1 MMALIVSS
9 VIFVVA
15 IGLILSERLDRAIVG
30 FAGAALMVVV
40 GKIVGFYDEELAI
53 ESLDFETLGLLLGM
67 MLLVALLKPTGFF
80 EYVATMA
87 ALRSK
92 GNPILLLVLLGLVT
106 TVVSMV
112 LDNVTTVVLIA
123 PLTILISEVLGI
135 SPIPF
140 LISIAL
146 LSNTGGV
153 ATLIGDPPNILIGSA
168 AGLTFNDF
176 LTHAL
181 PVVLIAWPAALL
193 VLLRLFRR
201 ELSLRPKDPTVLEKL
216 DPREALHDPSTALK
230 VLAALGL
237 AVLLFFLQDALDA
250 SAALIAL
257 SAAGLALVWI
267 RPSVVETLERI
278 EWSVLV
284 FFGGLFILVGGL
296 EAAGVLDRV
305 GAWMTDV
312 AGGEPILAAIGMMW
326 FVGLLSALV
335 DNVPVTVAMIPVIQ
349 RLSLAGAVVN
359 PLWWAL
365 AFGAGFGGNGTIIGS
380 TANVVVVDAS
390 RRTHEPIKSPLWNRR
405 GLPVM
410 IVTLAIASLAL
421 AAAYP
426 WFAR

>member
-1 MMALIVSS
+1 MALIVSS
-9 VIFVVA
+9 VVFVVA

-30 FAGAALMVVV
+30 FAGAAAMVIA
-40 GKIVGFYDEELAI
+40 GKVFGFYNEDLAI

-87 ALRSK
+87 AWRSK
-92 GNPILLLVLLGLVT
+92 GNPVLLLVFLGLVT
-106 TVVSMV
+106 TVVSMF
-112 LDNVTTVVLIA
+112 LDNVTTVVLVA
-123 PLTILISEVLGI
+123 PLMILISEILGI

-140 LISIAL
+140 LIAIAL
-146 LSNTGGV
+146 LSDTGGV

-181 PVVLIAWPAALL
+181 PVVIVAWAAALG
-193 VLLRLFRR
+193 LLLWLFRR
-201 ELSLRPKDPTVLEKL
+201 ELANRPKDPTVLERL
-216 DPREALHDPSTALK
+216 DPQEALRDRRTAVK
-230 VLAALGL
+230 VLAVLGL
-237 AVLLFFLQDALDA
+237 AVMLFFLQDILQA
-250 SAALIAL
+250 SSSLIAL
-257 SAAGLALVWI
+257 SAAGLALLWV
-267 RPSVVETLERI
+267 RPSITETLESV

-284 FFGGLFILVGGL
+284 FFGGLFVMVGGL
-296 EAAGVLDRV
+296 EAAGVLDLV
-305 GAWMTDV
+305 GETV
-312 AGGEPILAAIGMMW
+312 AGLAGGQPILAAIGLMW
-326 FVGLLSALV
+326 FVAILSALV

-349 RLSLAGAVVN
+349 RLGLAGASVN

-380 TANVVVVDAS
+380 TANVVVVEAS
-390 RRTHEPIKSPLWNRR
+390 RRTQEPIKSPLWNRR

-410 IVTLAIASLAL
+410 IVTLAIASLAM
-421 AAAYP
+421 AVAYP